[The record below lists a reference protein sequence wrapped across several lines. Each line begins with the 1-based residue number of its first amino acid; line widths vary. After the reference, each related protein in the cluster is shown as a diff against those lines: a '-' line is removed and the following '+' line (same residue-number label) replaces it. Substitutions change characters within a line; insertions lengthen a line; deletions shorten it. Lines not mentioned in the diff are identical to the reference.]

1 MDFSETDCECE
12 APISLSLFL
21 SLSLYRSKT
30 VCLVKIYTEQEETV
44 KGKMK
49 KERLFTVALFVI
61 NLLQFT
67 RQIGKGL
74 KTLLI

>member
-1 MDFSETDCECE
+1 MNVKHPF
-12 APISLSLFL
+12 LRLFLFL
-21 SLSLYRSKT
+21 SLSLYTSKI
-30 VCLVKIYTEQEETV
+30 VCLVIIYTEQEETV
-44 KGKMK
+44 KGRMK

-74 KTLLI
+74 KLF